1 MKMIVLN
8 SQPIYA
14 SLDFYIILIF
24 LVQEQLLRI
33 FYRPTL
39 QLLLDILQLFQLNT
53 LQRGLTNPLLLLPHI
68 IPGIVYFPI
77 LLNNSFSLNTS
88 GSFIHHSLSVF

>member
-1 MKMIVLN
+1 MIVLN
-8 SQPIYA
+8 SQPIYT
-14 SLDFYIILIF
+14 SLDFYIKLIF

-33 FYRPTL
+33 FHRPTL
-39 QLLLDILQLFQLNT
+39 QLLLDILQLLKLNI
-53 LQRGLTNPLLLLPHI
+53 LQRRLTNPLLLLPPI

-88 GSFIHHSLSVF
+88 SSFILHSLSVF